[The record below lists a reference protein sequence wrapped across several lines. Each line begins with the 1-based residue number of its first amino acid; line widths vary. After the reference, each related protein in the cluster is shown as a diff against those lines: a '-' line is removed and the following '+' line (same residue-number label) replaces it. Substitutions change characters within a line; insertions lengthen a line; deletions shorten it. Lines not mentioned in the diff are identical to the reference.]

1 MLKKN
6 IYIFSG
12 LGADERVFQQLDLSG
27 YTTTFIRWEVPQ
39 KRETIEN
46 YATRLLPQITSIRPT
61 LIGLSFGGLIA
72 TEIAKQIE
80 TEQIILLASIKTKN
94 EIPYYYRLG
103 GKLMLH
109 KLLPTHL
116 LKGKNYFSK
125 WIFRN
130 SSNAERLLMESIF
143 AGTNPIFLRWAIDKA
158 VRWNNQKQLENIR
171 HIHGTADHIFPFRY
185 VSCDVKINNGGHLLT
200 LKNADEISQILRTII
215 LK

>member
-39 KRETIEN
+39 KRESIEN

-109 KLLPTHL
+109 KLLPTQL
-116 LKGKNYFSK
+116 LSGKNLFSNLV
-125 WIFRN
+125 FRN
-130 SSNAERLLMESIF
+130 SSNVERLLMESIF